1 MLGTLRNFQAQRM
14 GLAAGSAS
22 EMPLARCPVAFRFLV
37 VLNMRQLVSRH
48 SRSARRRPRFFM
60 CLASSLLAAAAALGC
75 ANDSPRAPTQPP
87 QPPDQ
92 VPDSP
97 PVKSFTVSGVVFEHT
112 ATGRRPAAEVAVRV
126 LSDDNYGVTTT
137 TDADGRYVASVRD
150 TRVSIA
156 PEESE
161 AYMSPCPSGTNWLV
175 DANRTIDVD
184 IVSKAVL
191 LTTGVP
197 DSYPRTSI
205 YVAGTIVEAT
215 ADRPRPVTGAL
226 VALGYEPVHS
236 TTLTDALGRYVV
248 CTAPPVRLP
257 TSSCYCV

>member
-1 MLGTLRNFQAQRM
+1 
-14 GLAAGSAS
+14 
-22 EMPLARCPVAFRFLV
+22 
-37 VLNMRQLVSRH
+37 MRQLVSHH
-48 SRSARRRPRFFM
+48 SRAARGRPRFFA
-60 CLASSLLAAAAALGC
+60 CLAGSLLTAAAALGC
-75 ANDSPRAPTQPP
+75 ASDSPRAPTQPP

-97 PVKSFTVSGVVFEHT
+97 PAQLFTISGIVFEHT
-112 ATGRRPAAEVAVRV
+112 ATGRRPAADVAVRV

-137 TDADGRYVASVRD
+137 TDADGRYVASVQG
-150 TRVSIA
+150 TRVSIS

-197 DSYPRTSI
+197 DSYPRTAIS
-205 YVAGTIVEAT
+205 VAGTIVEAT
-215 ADRPRPVTGAL
+215 ADGPRPVTGAL

-248 CTAPPVRLP
+248 CTAPPGSGTDQLMPLRVAKDGYLPDSLLVLGGWDDRVNMQLVR
-257 TSSCYCV
+257 SR